1 MIANIS
7 SGTIWCNVEVYRAR
21 GDREGDEVNWGV
33 LNNLQYVQEENN
45 TYLIY
50 SNICFIL
57 TVPIYMRNIR
67 V

>member
-1 MIANIS
+1 MLRYIEPEA
-7 SGTIWCNVEVYRAR
+7 
-21 GDREGDEVNWGV
+21 DREGDEVNWGV

-50 SNICFIL
+50 SNMCFIL
-57 TVPIYMRNIR
+57 TVPIYMRNIG